1 MELPVHKG
9 CICTKVEY
17 LYTEGV
23 TVDKWSTCTQG
34 EKLYASGVPV
44 HKGSNCTQVK
54 YLYTRG
60 ETIHKWSTCTQGGY
74 LYTTGAPEHNGEPVD
89 KGRTCTKGE

>member
-1 MELPVHKG
+1 ML
-9 CICTKVEY
+9 VE
-17 LYTEGV
+17 
-23 TVDKWSTCTQG
+23 
-34 EKLYASGVPV
+34 
-44 HKGSNCTQVK
+44 

-60 ETIHKWSTCTQGGY
+60 ETIHKWSTCTQGEQLYVSGVTCTQGLFLYKSGVSVHRGSNCTQVEYLHSRGY